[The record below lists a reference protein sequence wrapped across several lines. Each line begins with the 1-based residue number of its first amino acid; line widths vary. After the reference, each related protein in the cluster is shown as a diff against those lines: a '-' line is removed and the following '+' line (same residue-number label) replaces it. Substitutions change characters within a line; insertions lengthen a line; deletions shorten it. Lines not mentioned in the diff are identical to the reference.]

1 MRYKYN
7 NYNKYNMT
15 ENSVKNNNSNVEN
28 YTDIQEYL
36 EQLSENERK
45 IIETAKEVLGSSF
58 NINKSIGFEEW
69 KKNSK

>member
-15 ENSVKNNNSNVEN
+15 ENSVINNNPNIDES
-28 YTDIQEYL
+28 TDIQEYL